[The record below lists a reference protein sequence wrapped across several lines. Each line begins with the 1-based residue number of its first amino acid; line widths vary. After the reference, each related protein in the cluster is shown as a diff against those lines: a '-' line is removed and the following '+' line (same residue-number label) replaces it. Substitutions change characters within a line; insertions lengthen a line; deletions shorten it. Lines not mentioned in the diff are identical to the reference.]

1 VTLPLASATG
11 PRAKEARARC
21 ATSPGSR
28 CDRAPQARVLPLA
41 APAVAASLDTAGVTI
56 LTDLPR
62 RVPTMRDEVAIW
74 RAFLS
79 TEIDAI
85 MRGEG

>member
-1 VTLPLASATG
+1 
-11 PRAKEARARC
+11 
-21 ATSPGSR
+21 
-28 CDRAPQARVLPLA
+28 VLPLA
-41 APAVAASLDTAGVTI
+41 APAVAASLDTAGVTV

>member
-1 VTLPLASATG
+1 MRNIPRFQVRQSAAG
-11 PRAKEARARC
+11 
-21 ATSPGSR
+21 
-28 CDRAPQARVLPLA
+28 
-41 APAVAASLDTAGVTI
+41 AGVAPRRTRCCSI
-56 LTDLPR
+56 TRHRRGDSLTDLPR